1 MAPDRGSFAPNS
13 TMSDSEGIDAL
24 SHFSMEYHED
34 SAVAPSPLLSRHP
47 LVFAP
52 ICPMRPPGVRCNPP
66 WRDQQWPQ
74 SSGNLAMDNVC
85 KELVPTLWPDRV
97 RSACLA
103 MAQVLVVQH
112 LCGRH
117 AWKEV

>member
-1 MAPDRGSFAPNS
+1 MAPDSGSFAPNF
-13 TMSDSEGIDAL
+13 TTSDSEGIDAP
-24 SHFSMEYHED
+24 SHFSMEYLED
-34 SAVAPSPLLSRHP
+34 SATAPSPLLSRHP

-52 ICPMRPPGVRCNPP
+52 ICQARPPGVRCNPP

-74 SSGNLAMDNVC
+74 SSGNLVMDNVC
-85 KELVPTLWPDRV
+85 KELVLTLWPDCV

-103 MAQVLVVQH
+103 MAKVLVVQH